1 MAWSRY
7 SRLYLCNRTFSL
19 GASSRA
25 HSDNLGVFQYIT
37 LIACA
42 PVSMLESAKLP
53 GQWGTFY
60 WPNTNI
66 FLLLS
71 YPAAVG
77 GGYVKSKEKEAEKER
92 REASNR

>member
-1 MAWSRY
+1 
-7 SRLYLCNRTFSL
+7 
-19 GASSRA
+19 
-25 HSDNLGVFQYIT
+25 
-37 LIACA
+37 
-42 PVSMLESAKLP
+42 MLESAKLP